1 MTSPKAYRVGRP
13 EVGSIDKA
21 LEIWVTPVPTGQIL
35 EAAKAEAARRHD
47 GGESV
52 AVFQNAGSWETKE
65 MNKIIITLTCK
76 SCGELLTHEATPQ
89 VRSRSESRDSLT
101 QICRCGQI
109 YQLLYTLIT
118 QPGEKQC
125 E

>member
-1 MTSPKAYRVGRP
+1 MTSPKVYRVSP
-13 EVGSIDKA
+13 EVDEELHSS
-21 LEIWVTPVPTGQIL
+21 EIWVTPVPTGQIL

-52 AVFQNAGSWETKE
+52 AVFRRT

-76 SCGELLTHEATPQ
+76 SCGEPLEHETIPQ
-89 VRSRSESRDSLT
+89 VRSGNASHDVLT

-118 QPGEKQC
+118 QPGDKK
-125 E
+125 